1 MSTILERQLLQREE
15 EHARVDKKV
24 SSQNIQ
30 ATAEEREMLDRL
42 VIEISSQY
50 RDELASQSTNRA
62 VLDKKIEA
70 TIQEKTQ
77 AMKHIPYE
85 GRKRIERLAKMNII
99 GLGPI
104 QPYLKMPEVTE
115 IVVQRYDNVC
125 VEIKGQVTKVDAS
138 FSDETN
144 LRNVINRILQPV
156 SRQINLATP
165 IVDAR
170 LADGSRVC
178 ATIPP
183 VSPKGATLT
192 IRKFQNERMNAQEY
206 VRLRTATPEMISFLR
221 SCVMAKLSM
230 FVSGGTGTGK
240 TTLLNILSGFLP
252 NNELIV
258 TIEDTLELQL
268 KQDNVRSLETRQSGG
283 DSMMQVDMS
292 ALVKASLRMRPDT
305 IICGE
310 VRDQAVV
317 EFLNAA
323 STGHEGS
330 MCTAHANSPENLV
343 NVRIPIMMSRDK
355 DAGFSEESR
364 ALQISEAVQVIVQLK
379 RLRGGRRVISRVTAV
394 NGTKGGRVNL
404 NDIYVYDEEH
414 DVQNC
419 TWQLPQ
425 YIYDKFKAYDVR
437 IDPRFNPVP
446 NVGYV

>member
-1 MSTILERQLLQREE
+1 MATILERQLQKREE
-15 EHARVDKKV
+15 EHAQVDKKV
-24 SSQNIQ
+24 NSSNIH

-42 VIEISSQY
+42 VVEISAQY
-50 RDELASQSTNRA
+50 RDELASQATNRA

-77 AMKHIPYE
+77 ALDLPYE
-85 GRKRIERLAKMNII
+85 NRKRIERLAKMNII

-104 QPYLKMPEVTE
+104 QPFLKMPEVTE

-125 VEIKGQVTKVDAS
+125 VEIKGQVRKVDAS
-138 FSDETN
+138 FSDEAN

-170 LADGSRVC
+170 LSDGSRVC

-192 IRKFQNERMNAQEY
+192 IRKFQNEKMTAQEY
-206 VRLRTATPEMISFLR
+206 VKLRTATPEMISFLR
-221 SCVMAKLSM
+221 SCVIAKLSM

-240 TTLLNILSGFLP
+240 TTLLNILSSFLP

-268 KQDNVRSLETRQSGG
+268 KQDNVRSLETRQGGG

-343 NVRIPIMMSRDK
+343 NVRVPIMMSRDK
-355 DAGFSEESR
+355 NAGFSEESR
-364 ALQISEAVQVIVQLK
+364 ALQISEAVQMIVQLK
-379 RLRGGRRVISRVTAV
+379 RLRGGRRVISRITAV
-394 NGTKGGRVNL
+394 NGVKNSRVNL
-404 NDIYVYDEEH
+404 TDVYVYDEEH

-425 YIYDKFKAYDVR
+425 YIYDRFKAYDVR
-437 IDPRFNPVP
+437 IDPRFEPVP
-446 NVGYV
+446 NVGFV

>member
-1 MSTILERQLLQREE
+1 MATILERQLQKREE
-15 EHARVDKKV
+15 EHAQVDKKV
-24 SSQNIQ
+24 NSSNIH

-42 VIEISSQY
+42 VVEISAQY
-50 RDELASQSTNRA
+50 RDELASQATNRA

-77 AMKHIPYE
+77 ALDLPYE
-85 GRKRIERLAKMNII
+85 NRKRIERLAKMNII

-104 QPYLKMPEVTE
+104 QPFLKMPEVTE

-125 VEIKGQVTKVDAS
+125 VEIKGQVRKVDAS
-138 FSDETN
+138 FSDEAN

-170 LADGSRVC
+170 LSDGSRVC

-192 IRKFQNERMNAQEY
+192 IRKFQNEKMTAQEY
-206 VRLRTATPEMISFLR
+206 VKLRTATPEMISFLR

-240 TTLLNILSGFLP
+240 TTLLNILSSFLP

-268 KQDNVRSLETRQSGG
+268 KQDNVRSLETRQGGG

-343 NVRIPIMMSRDK
+343 NVRVPIMMSRDK
-355 DAGFSEESR
+355 NAGFSEESR
-364 ALQISEAVQVIVQLK
+364 ALQISEAVQMIVQLK
-379 RLRGGRRVISRVTAV
+379 RLRGGRRVISRITAV
-394 NGTKGGRVNL
+394 NGVKNSRVNL
-404 NDIYVYDEEH
+404 TDVYVYDEEH

-425 YIYDKFKAYDVR
+425 YIYDRFKAYDVR
-437 IDPRFNPVP
+437 IDPRFEPVP
-446 NVGYV
+446 NVGFV

>member
-1 MSTILERQLLQREE
+1 MATILERQLQRREE
-15 EHARVDKKV
+15 EHAQVDKKV
-24 SSQNIQ
+24 NSSNIH
-30 ATAEEREMLDRL
+30 ATEEEREMLDRL
-42 VIEISSQY
+42 VVEISAQY
-50 RDELASQSTNRA
+50 RDELASQTTNRA

-77 AMKHIPYE
+77 ALDLPYE
-85 GRKRIERLAKMNII
+85 NRKRIERLAKMNII

-104 QPYLKMPEVTE
+104 QPFLKMPEVTE

-125 VEIKGQVTKVDAS
+125 VEIKGQVRKVDAS
-138 FSDETN
+138 FSDEAN

-170 LADGSRVC
+170 LSDGSRVC

-192 IRKFQNERMNAQEY
+192 IRKFQNEKMTAQEY
-206 VRLRTATPEMISFLR
+206 VKLRTATPEMMSFLR

-240 TTLLNILSGFLP
+240 TTLLNILSSFLP

-268 KQDNVRSLETRQSGG
+268 KQDNVRSLETRQGGG

-343 NVRIPIMMSRDK
+343 NVRVPIMMSRDK
-355 DAGFSEESR
+355 NAGFSEESR
-364 ALQISEAVQVIVQLK
+364 ALQISEAVQMIVQLK
-379 RLRGGRRVISRVTAV
+379 RLRGGRRVISRITAV
-394 NGTKGGRVNL
+394 NGVKNSRVNL
-404 NDIYVYDEEH
+404 TDVYVYDEEH

-425 YIYDKFKAYDVR
+425 YIYDRFKAYDVR
-437 IDPRFNPVP
+437 IDPRFEPVP
-446 NVGYV
+446 NVGFV